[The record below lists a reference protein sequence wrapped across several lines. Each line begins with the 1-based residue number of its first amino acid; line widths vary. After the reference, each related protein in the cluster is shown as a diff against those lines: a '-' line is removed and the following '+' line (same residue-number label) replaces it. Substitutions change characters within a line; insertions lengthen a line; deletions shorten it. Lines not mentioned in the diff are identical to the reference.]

1 MNLSNTFK
9 IRGSN
14 NEKIIIDHDYELD
27 GLAVMEETDETLSLQ
42 VYFDLAIYPDFHEYC
57 SDKVMDHEN
66 VWLTYNEK
74 ELEVI
79 LTGCSF
85 TLGFISY
92 DDDEEIESIDTN
104 ATGVLEFKKIVG

>member
-1 MNLSNTFK
+1 MK
-9 IRGSN
+9 
-14 NEKIIIDHDYELD
+14 KIIIDHYYELD
-27 GLAVMEETDETLSLQ
+27 CSTVIEETDEILSLQ
-42 VYFDLAIYPDFHEYC
+42 VHFDLAIYPDFHEYC
-57 SDKVMDHEN
+57 SDKVMNHEN

-92 DDDEEIESIDTN
+92 DDDEEIELIDTN
-104 ATGVLEFKKIVG
+104 ATEVLEYKKIVG